1 MLLELN
7 FPDSIRQ
14 LKVKFQMF
22 VKLKH
27 GRAGHIGLVLKCL
40 KKLPNPLKRPMNT
53 SSLADLYGG
62 NVGATFFW
70 CVYRMRCSFA
80 LCPYLLKS
88 ENMGGCWR
96 KVLVVFLLG
105 KFLLGM
111 MILLSVMRKVGALSM
126 NLLNLRRVLRIHLV
140 AVTGHQFILQVP
152 PRKQPH

>member
-7 FPDSIRQ
+7 FPDSISQ

-40 KKLPNPLKRPMNT
+40 KKLTDPLKMLMNT

-62 NVGATFFW
+62 NFGATILLF
-70 CVYRMRCSFA
+70 
-80 LCPYLLKS
+80 LCIFYKTQLCLLQS
-88 ENMGGCWR
+88 ENTGGCWR
-96 KVLVVFLLG
+96 KVLVAFLLE

-126 NLLNLRRVLRIHLV
+126 NLLNLRRELRIHLV
-140 AVTGHQFILQVP
+140 AVTGHQFILQAP
-152 PRKQPH
+152 PRKRPH